1 VDFHW
6 GDEEVAFRA
15 ELREFLASEL
25 PDNWDEL
32 SKDGPGSEAQ
42 AAFSRHFCGRLAEKG
57 WLTPH
62 WPTEFGGGGKGAWFH
77 AVLGEEMWAIG
88 EPRGPQYMN
97 VNWIGPAIQRYG
109 TATQQRQHLPA
120 ISSGSVLWCQGFS
133 EPDAGSDLAALRTRA
148 IRDGDEYV
156 VNGQKLW
163 TSYAN
168 HADYC
173 FLLVRT
179 DWRNAEKA
187 GTRGISVLLVPMSA
201 DGISV
206 REVPSIVG
214 ERYFH
219 EIYFT
224 DVRVPV
230 DCRLGPE
237 NEGWQVVTFAL
248 AQERV
253 GAARYARAARVIDE
267 LASDAARRGQ
277 LGDPLLQV
285 RLGSARAA
293 CEAARVLAMK
303 VIDQRDRGEAPTPDT
318 NVARVANTRADLA
331 VAELALAVH
340 GADAMEYGSSAD
352 SNYRLAITAG
362 VAVGATEVQLDLI
375 ARRFLKLDPNARARA

>member
-1 VDFHW
+1 MDFQW
-6 GDEEVAFRA
+6 GDEEATFRH
-15 ELREFLASEL
+15 ELRQFLADEL
-25 PDNWDEL
+25 PDDWDDL

-42 AAFSRHFCGRLAEKG
+42 AAFSRQFCGRLAEKG

-77 AVLGEEMWAIG
+77 AVLGEEMWAVG

-109 TATQQRQHLPA
+109 TAEQHKQHLPP

-148 IRDGDEYV
+148 IRDGDEYI

-179 DWRNAEKA
+179 DPEKA
-187 GTRGISVLLVPMSA
+187 GTKGISVLLVPMSTE
-201 DGISV
+201 GISV
-206 REVPSIVG
+206 REVPSMVG

-224 DVRVPV
+224 QVRVPV

-237 NEGWQVVTFAL
+237 NGGWQVVTFAL

-253 GAARYARAARVIDE
+253 GAARYARAARVIDA
-267 LASDAARRGQ
+267 LAADAAE
-277 LGDPLLQV
+277 LGRLDDPLLQV
-285 RLGSARAA
+285 RLGAARAA
-293 CEAARVLAMK
+293 CEAARVLAYK
-303 VIDQRDRGEAPTPDT
+303 VIDQRDRGEPPAPDT

-331 VAELALAVH
+331 VADLALAVH
-340 GADAMEYGSSAD
+340 GADALEYGSIAD
-352 SNYRLAITAG
+352 ANYRLAITAG

-375 ARRFLKLDPNARARA
+375 ARRFLALDPNAKARS